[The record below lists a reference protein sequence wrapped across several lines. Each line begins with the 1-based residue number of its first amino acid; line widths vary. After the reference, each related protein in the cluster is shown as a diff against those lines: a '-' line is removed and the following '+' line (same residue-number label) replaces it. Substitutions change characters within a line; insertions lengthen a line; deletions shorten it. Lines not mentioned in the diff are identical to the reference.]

1 MYSQKAFDILNAS
14 INNAVFIDEK
24 AKDFYSGT
32 DIDEEVPEEKLSFDL
47 YTTFKTNG
55 KNLTVHKFEN
65 TNINEPKTIEYLF
78 KGKDLILLDWEL
90 DGVSGQEHSLNLLHK
105 AVSSPN
111 INFCCIYSSAKNFD
125 DISLFLD
132 AYFSGISKEN
142 FELISNEYSFLEGD
156 ELKDSINKSQED
168 ILTFAQDN
176 VIDFTVFPIEELRKR
191 DGDYLF
197 RLIYIALN
205 VNKFYYS
212 DEFLP
217 KYEVFNAGNNSFMI
231 NNTFVLTL
239 KKDFDEDSNYESLI
253 KRISDIVITNEGSFF
268 QLLGLEMQSIFND
281 NESFIDSSILK
292 SSTEALF
299 QFRNHLNDDKAF
311 GTIIKKLLLEQATLK
326 LRTAKLELLK
336 TDFLDFK
343 TSELADKEPTFDA
356 LFNLNVFYNSVKVK
370 SLNDEDAPNLNF
382 GDIFKGAGKDYYL
395 CITALCDCLYP
406 NKIDSNFYF
415 AKGEEFNDLETAL
428 RLGDTAFLSFLP
440 NGKVV
445 LWGDK
450 EIIKKPKIKKIAAES
465 DEEFEKRKN
474 ELIRDSDESDED
486 FEERKN
492 QLTKKEEESEIE
504 FNNRKEIELLKFEN
518 VAYKKFLYKPFFIK
532 PKVFNVEDNKIK
544 DNKLRIWD
552 ITNRINQEVRN
563 HNLNYFDIEY
573 ISTLRDDYT
582 QRIANHAFGHP
593 SRVGVDFAKIK

>member
-1 MYSQKAFDILNAS
+1 MYSQKAFEILDAS

-24 AKDFYSGT
+24 AKDFYSGSE
-32 DIDEEVPEEKLSFDL
+32 INPQVLEEKLSFDL
-47 YTTFKTNG
+47 YKTFKDNG
-55 KNLTVHKFEN
+55 KNLTVHKFESS
-65 TNINEPKTIEYLF
+65 NINETKTLEYLF

-90 DGVSGQEHSLNLLHK
+90 NELTGQEHSLNLLHK

-111 INFCCIYSSAKNFD
+111 INFCCIYSSSGNFNS
-125 DISLFLD
+125 IPLFLD
-132 AYFSGISKEN
+132 AYFSGLTKDN
-142 FELISNEYSFLEGD
+142 FETIQNEYSHFEKNDL
-156 ELKDSINKSQED
+156 
-168 ILTFAQDN
+168 AN
-176 VIDFTVFPIEELRKR
+176 VLNNSNEEIESFVEENSIDFNLFPINELRNKPHN
-191 DGDYLF
+191 YLL
-197 RLIYIALN
+197 RLIHISLN
-205 VNKFYYS
+205 IEEFHLS
-212 DEFLP
+212 DETKS
-217 KYEVFNAGNNSFMI
+217 KYEVLNIGNESFMI

-239 KKDFDEDSNYESLI
+239 KKDFEEDTDYEKLL

-281 NESFIDSSILK
+281 NESFIDNSILK

-299 QFRNHLNDDKAF
+299 QFRNHLGDDKAF

-343 TSELADKEPTFDA
+343 TKELAAKEPTHEA

-370 SLNDEDAPNLNF
+370 SLHPDDTPNLNF
-382 GDIFKGAGKDYYL
+382 GDIFKGTGNDYYL

-415 AKGEEFNDLETAL
+415 AKGEEFDDLETAL

-450 EIIKKPKIKKIAAES
+450 EVVKKPKIKKNAE
-465 DEEFEKRKN
+465 
-474 ELIRDSDESDED
+474 ESNED
-486 FEERKN
+486 FEV
-492 QLTKKEEESEIE
+492 
-504 FNNRKEIELLKFEN
+504 RKELELLKFEN
-518 VAYKKFLYKPFFIK
+518 EAYKKFLYKPFFIK
-532 PKVFNVEDNKIK
+532 PKVFNVENNKIK
-544 DNKLRIWD
+544 DKKLRIWD
-552 ITNRINQEVRN
+552 ITNRVTKQGRN
-563 HNLNYFDIEY
+563 HNLNYFEIEY
-573 ISTLRDDYT
+573 VSTLRDDYT

-593 SRVGVDFAKIK
+593 SRVGVDFAKIQ